1 MQKLIL
7 HIAYE
12 IKPDHRD
19 AYLALAAE
27 MKRHFAEDRKKNYV
41 IYEQKGRKNSFV
53 EEFTCSS
60 VEELEGLDD
69 DMTEISEQLVNRLET
84 MLMGKAKYTTM
95 VEL

>member
-1 MQKLIL
+1 MAKVIL

-12 IKPDHRD
+12 IKPEHRD
-19 AYLALAAE
+19 AYLVLAAE
-27 MKRHFAEDRKKNYV
+27 MKHHFAVDRNKNYV

-53 EEFTCSS
+53 EEFTCGSM
-60 VEELEGLDD
+60 EQLEALDD
-69 DMTEISEQLVNRLET
+69 DMTETSENLVNRLEA